1 MHMLRQSH
9 VSANLAVPCSQRIK
23 LACKIKDEYAAAQHF
38 SAEQA
43 AARAQQGAAAAA
55 APGPAAGPARPESKS
70 STAKL
75 IEQIPVAPR

>member
-1 MHMLRQSH
+1 MLTR
-9 VSANLAVPCSQRIK
+9 SQRIK

-43 AARAQQGAAAAA
+43 AARGQQTAAAGAAALPA
-55 APGPAAGPARPESKS
+55 GPAAGPAKPESRS

-75 IEQIPVAPR
+75 IEQIPVVPR